1 MFTNVLKHICVL
13 RLVQVSVKD
22 ILTSR
27 YLNFNVRKLRATF
40 FLFFQ
45 WRIWNGGEMCFLHSS
60 GMRHSYLLCIDITA
74 YITWLERCGCSSG
87 HCSRPWSAWVYL
99 PPFQFCAWSFIFIYL
114 SLLPQSSL
122 LCKVRFPEVG
132 ALSYQTN
139 KTSNHSRYSSRQHRS
154 RQPPPSRPSSSLSS
168 LSSSPHGAAAARP
181 CHTSA
186 VSIVTCTSQPT
197 VAPTTWGQQDETM
210 KGSFVTGVA

>member
-1 MFTNVLKHICVL
+1 MEAKCVFFILLACVTLTCCASTSL
-13 RLVQVSVKD
+13 R
-22 ILTSR
+22 TSR
-27 YLNFNVRKLRATF
+27 DLNDVAAAVDIVHALDQREYTYL
-40 FLFFQ
+40 
-45 WRIWNGGEMCFLHSS
+45 
-60 GMRHSYLLCIDITA
+60 
-74 YITWLERCGCSSG
+74 
-87 HCSRPWSAWVYL
+87 
-99 PPFQFCAWSFIFIYL
+99 PFQFCAWFLGWEDYFRCSSFIFIYL

-122 LCKVRFPEVG
+122 LCKVRFLEVG
-132 ALSYQTN
+132 ALSYETN
-139 KTSNHSRYSSRQHRS
+139 KTPNHSRYSSRQHRS